1 MKRITIA
8 IDGHSSTGK
17 STLAKQL
24 ATKLGYS
31 YIDTGAMYRGVTVYG
46 MRNGWVTEMGID
58 VPALV
63 ASLPKI
69 TLDFCFDARAQCS
82 EMHLNGENIEQEI
95 RSMAVSSKVSKVSQL
110 VEVRKFLVQQQQ
122 EMGATKGVVLDGRD
136 IGTVVFPNAEL
147 KIYMTASAEVRAK
160 RRFDELQSKGQ
171 DGTFNE
177 VLENLKQRDYDD
189 TNRAES
195 PLKRAEDA
203 KILDNSTIDRV
214 SQLDLVLSWAKENI
228 G

>member
-1 MKRITIA
+1 
-8 IDGHSSTGK
+8 
-17 STLAKQL
+17 
-24 ATKLGYS
+24 
-31 YIDTGAMYRGVTVYG
+31 
-46 MRNGWVTEMGID
+46 
-58 VPALV
+58 
-63 ASLPKI
+63 
-69 TLDFCFDARAQCS
+69 
-82 EMHLNGENIEQEI
+82 
-95 RSMAVSSKVSKVSQL
+95 L